1 MYSPIQTKMENLNKE
16 KKIIFSITLLY
27 ILSLFISKF
36 GISLFGGILAIYS
49 IYYFFKND
57 KPKDFILPFFILVL
71 GLILQCFSLG
81 GLKSFRIFS
90 YKNYFLL
97 ILPLVPILLKD
108 IKENY
113 IINTIATS
121 LFIGILKSFYN
132 FYKDY
137 NLQYSSSI
145 RVDSFFD
152 IMRWGIILVMG
163 LLIILPYLDKKRIF
177 LWIVFFLG
185 IISLALNN
193 SRGPILSLIL
203 GIIIFIILKKKIKL
217 GIGIIVVLISAFF
230 ILKST
235 NILNQ
240 FSDRMESI
248 NNTKSGGNAARIFMW
263 KKGMSFMTD
272 SLKENKK
279 IFFFGTGINNRKKIF
294 EKYLIENTDYK
305 ELNDDV
311 KVGVSFDDSHNAY
324 INMFVQTGFI
334 FTIIYY
340 IMLFYYTIMV
350 FINYF
355 KYKHSSTLSSFLAI
369 IAFYFCGI
377 FYGYSFTY
385 ETFTFFFI
393 LGIGLIK
400 NDLSDERR

>member
-1 MYSPIQTKMENLNKE
+1 MYSSIQTKMENLNKE

-81 GLKSFRIFS
+81 GLKSFRIFA

-163 LLIILPYLDKKRIF
+163 LLIIIPYLDKKRIF

-185 IISLALNN
+185 VISLALNN

-203 GIIIFIILKKKIKL
+203 GIIIFIIMKKKIKL
-217 GIGIIVVLISAFF
+217 GIGIVVMLIFAFF

-235 NILNQ
+235 NIFNQ

-305 ELNDDV
+305 ELSEDI

-324 INMFVQTGFI
+324 LNMFIQTGFI

-340 IMLFYYTIMV
+340 IMLSYYTIII

-355 KYKHSSTLSSFLAI
+355 KYKHNYTLSSLLPL

-393 LGIGLIK
+393 LGMGLIK
-400 NDLSDERR
+400 NKLSVERE

>member
-1 MYSPIQTKMENLNKE
+1 MYSSIQTKMENLNKE

-57 KPKDFILPFFILVL
+57 KPKDFILPFFILIL

-81 GLKSFRIFS
+81 GFKSFIIFS

-113 IINTIATS
+113 IVNTVASS

-163 LLIILPYLDKKRIF
+163 LLIILPYLNKKRIF

-217 GIGIIVVLISAFF
+217 GIGILVVLISAFF

-311 KVGVSFDDSHNAY
+311 KVGVSFDDSHNSY

-340 IMLFYYTIMV
+340 IMLLYYTIMV

-355 KYKHSSTLSSFLAI
+355 KYKHSSTLSSFLAV

-400 NDLSDERR
+400 NDLSDERG

>member
-1 MYSPIQTKMENLNKE
+1 MENLTQE

-57 KPKDFILPFFILVL
+57 KPKDFILPFFILIL

-81 GLKSFRIFS
+81 GFKSFIIFS

-113 IINTIATS
+113 IVNTVASS

-163 LLIILPYLDKKRIF
+163 LLIILPYLNKKRIF

-217 GIGIIVVLISAFF
+217 GIGILVVLISAFF

-235 NILNQ
+235 NVLNQ

-311 KVGVSFDDSHNAY
+311 KVAVSFDDSHNAY

-340 IMLFYYTIMV
+340 IMLLYYTIMV

-355 KYKHSSTLSSFLAI
+355 KYKHSSTLSSFLAV

-400 NDLSDERR
+400 NDLSDERG

>member
-1 MYSPIQTKMENLNKE
+1 MYSSIQTKMENLNKE

-163 LLIILPYLDKKRIF
+163 LLIIIPYLDKKRIF

-185 IISLALNN
+185 VISLALNN

-203 GIIIFIILKKKIKL
+203 GIIIFIIMKKKIKL
-217 GIGIIVVLISAFF
+217 GIGIVVMLISAFF

-235 NILNQ
+235 NIFNQ

-263 KKGMSFMTD
+263 KKGMSFMTS
-272 SLKENKK
+272 SLKENKR
-279 IFFFGTGINNRKKIF
+279 IFFFGTGINNRKNIF

-305 ELNDDV
+305 ELSEDI

-324 INMFVQTGFI
+324 LNMFIQTGFI

-340 IMLFYYTIMV
+340 IMLSYYTIII

-355 KYKHSSTLSSFLAI
+355 KYKYNYTLSSLLPL

-393 LGIGLIK
+393 LGMGLIK
-400 NDLSDERR
+400 NKLSVERE

>member
-1 MYSPIQTKMENLNKE
+1 MENLNKE

-57 KPKDFILPFFILVL
+57 KPKDFILPFFILIL

-81 GLKSFRIFS
+81 GFKSFIIFS

-113 IINTIATS
+113 IVNTVASS

-163 LLIILPYLDKKRIF
+163 LLIILPYLNKKRIF

-217 GIGIIVVLISAFF
+217 GIGILVVLISAFF

-235 NILNQ
+235 NVLNQ

-311 KVGVSFDDSHNAY
+311 KVAVSFADSHNAY

-340 IMLFYYTIMV
+340 IMLLYYTIMV

-355 KYKHSSTLSSFLAI
+355 KYKHSSTLSSFLAV

-400 NDLSDERR
+400 NDLSDERG

>member
-163 LLIILPYLDKKRIF
+163 LLIILPYLNKKRIF
-177 LWIVFFLG
+177 LWVVFFLG

-217 GIGIIVVLISAFF
+217 GIGILVVLISAFF

-235 NILNQ
+235 NVLNQ

-311 KVGVSFDDSHNAY
+311 KVAVSFDDSHNAY

-340 IMLFYYTIMV
+340 IMLLYYTIMV

-355 KYKHSSTLSSFLAI
+355 KYKHSSTLSSFLAV

-400 NDLSDERR
+400 NDLSDERG

>member
-1 MYSPIQTKMENLNKE
+1 MYSSIQTKMENLNKE

-27 ILSLFISKF
+27 ILNLFISKF

-57 KPKDFILPFFILVL
+57 KPKDFILPFFILIL

-81 GLKSFRIFS
+81 GFKSFIIFS

-113 IINTIATS
+113 IVNTVASS

-163 LLIILPYLDKKRIF
+163 LLIILPYLNKKRIF

-217 GIGIIVVLISAFF
+217 GIGILVVLISAFF

-235 NILNQ
+235 NVLNQ

-263 KKGMSFMTD
+263 KKGMSFMTG

-311 KVGVSFDDSHNAY
+311 KVAVSFDDSHNAY

-340 IMLFYYTIMV
+340 IMLLYYMIMV

-355 KYKHSSTLSSFLAI
+355 KYKHSSTLSSFLAV

-400 NDLSDERR
+400 NDLSDERG

>member
-1 MYSPIQTKMENLNKE
+1 MYSSIQTKMENLNKE

-57 KPKDFILPFFILVL
+57 KPKDFILPFFILIL
-71 GLILQCFSLG
+71 GLILQYFSLG
-81 GLKSFRIFS
+81 GFKSFIIFS

-113 IINTIATS
+113 IVNTVASS

-163 LLIILPYLDKKRIF
+163 LLIILPYLNKKRIF

-340 IMLFYYTIMV
+340 IMLSYYTIII

-355 KYKHSSTLSSFLAI
+355 KYKHNYTLSSLLPL

-400 NDLSDERR
+400 NDLSDERG

>member
-1 MYSPIQTKMENLNKE
+1 MYSSIQTKMENLTQE

-57 KPKDFILPFFILVL
+57 KPKDFILPFFILIL

-81 GLKSFRIFS
+81 GFKSFIIFS

-113 IINTIATS
+113 IVNTVASS

-163 LLIILPYLDKKRIF
+163 LLIILPYLNKKRIF

-217 GIGIIVVLISAFF
+217 GIGILVVLISAFF

-235 NILNQ
+235 NVLNQ

-311 KVGVSFDDSHNAY
+311 KVAVSFDDSHNAY

-340 IMLFYYTIMV
+340 IMLLYYTIMV

-355 KYKHSSTLSSFLAI
+355 KYKHSSTLSSFLAV

-400 NDLSDERR
+400 NDLSDERG

>member
-1 MYSPIQTKMENLNKE
+1 MENLTQE

-57 KPKDFILPFFILVL
+57 KPKDFILPFFILIL

-81 GLKSFRIFS
+81 GFKSFIIFS

-113 IINTIATS
+113 IVNTVASS

-163 LLIILPYLDKKRIF
+163 LLIILPYLNKKRIF

-217 GIGIIVVLISAFF
+217 GIGILVVLISAFF

-235 NILNQ
+235 NVLNQ

-263 KKGMSFMTD
+263 KKGMSFMTG

-311 KVGVSFDDSHNAY
+311 KVAVSFDDSHNAY

-340 IMLFYYTIMV
+340 IMLLYYTIMV

-355 KYKHSSTLSSFLAI
+355 KYKHSSTLSSFLAV

-400 NDLSDERR
+400 NDLSDERG

>member
-1 MYSPIQTKMENLNKE
+1 MENLNKE

-57 KPKDFILPFFILVL
+57 KPKDFILPFFILIL

-81 GLKSFRIFS
+81 GFKSFIIFS

-113 IINTIATS
+113 IVNTVASS

-163 LLIILPYLDKKRIF
+163 LLIILPYLNKKRIF

-217 GIGIIVVLISAFF
+217 GIGILVVLISAFF

-311 KVGVSFDDSHNAY
+311 KVGVSFDDSHNSY

-340 IMLFYYTIMV
+340 IMLLYYTIMV

-355 KYKHSSTLSSFLAI
+355 KYKHSSTLSSFLAV

-400 NDLSDERR
+400 NDLSDERG

>member
-279 IFFFGTGINNRKKIF
+279 IFFFGTGINNRKNIF

-305 ELNDDV
+305 ELSEDI

-340 IMLFYYTIMV
+340 IMLFYYTIMI

-400 NDLSDERR
+400 NDLSDERG

>member
-1 MYSPIQTKMENLNKE
+1 MYSSIQTKMENLNKE

-57 KPKDFILPFFILVL
+57 KPKDFILPFFILIL

-81 GLKSFRIFS
+81 GFKSFIIFS

-113 IINTIATS
+113 IVNTVASS

-163 LLIILPYLDKKRIF
+163 LLIILPYLNKKRIF

-203 GIIIFIILKKKIKL
+203 GIIIFLRLLSPMLSVKSVSNVRKL
-217 GIGIIVVLISAFF
+217 LLA
-230 ILKST
+230 
-235 NILNQ
+235 
-240 FSDRMESI
+240 
-248 NNTKSGGNAARIFMW
+248 
-263 KKGMSFMTD
+263 
-272 SLKENKK
+272 
-279 IFFFGTGINNRKKIF
+279 IFF
-294 EKYLIENTDYK
+294 
-305 ELNDDV
+305 
-311 KVGVSFDDSHNAY
+311 
-324 INMFVQTGFI
+324 
-334 FTIIYY
+334 
-340 IMLFYYTIMV
+340 
-350 FINYF
+350 
-355 KYKHSSTLSSFLAI
+355 
-369 IAFYFCGI
+369 
-377 FYGYSFTY
+377 
-385 ETFTFFFI
+385 
-393 LGIGLIK
+393 
-400 NDLSDERR
+400 